1 MFLNLELWDEE
12 PRHDNNPIVVGSGV
26 DSYLDMKAMKARVRQ
41 VNVFTII
48 SFEKVRINTIGR
60 PGTSERK
67 QDALTGVRIRL
78 CDASQ
83 YVVIDSKDISFE
95 TFIQQAKGSNEA
107 VVNVGRSW
115 YMEQYAS
122 AK

>member
-12 PRHDNNPIVVGSGV
+12 PRHDNKPIVVGSGV
-26 DSYLDMKAMKARVRQ
+26 DSHLDMRVMKARIRP
-41 VNVFTII
+41 VNVCTII
-48 SFEKVRINTIGR
+48 SFEKVRISTIGR
-60 PGTSERK
+60 PGTSENK
-67 QDALTGVRIRL
+67 QDSLTGVRIRL
-78 CDASQ
+78 SDGSQ
-83 YVVIDSKDISFE
+83 YVVIDSKEVSFE
-95 TFIQQAKGSNEA
+95 NFIQQAKESSEA